1 MTNALHLP
9 PAVEHAA
16 HEVAHQAGAVT
27 HQVAVAAQH
36 VGAVARHEADVVV
49 DVLLSPLS
57 PDLAGFHVEITE
69 DDIL

>member
-9 PAVEHAA
+9 PVVEHAA
-16 HEVAHQAGAVT
+16 HDMAHQAGAVT

-36 VGAVARHEADVVV
+36 VGAVALHEADAVV
-49 DVLLSPLS
+49 DVLLSPLA
-57 PDLAGFHVEITE
+57 PALADFHVEITE

>member
-1 MTNALHLP
+1 M
-9 PAVEHAA
+9 
-16 HEVAHQAGAVT
+16 AHQAGAVT

-57 PDLAGFHVEITE
+57 PELAGFHVEITE